1 MMKVLL
7 TRQLNKEQNR
17 FKLFHSNSKTFG
29 MKFFA
34 VNLGLPK
41 RVARRISHFG
51 ILLYS
56 IKNQFSNY
64 MSYCQ
69 WDIKWLTLSIDSKK
83 RLKPNKKSNKSNKV
97 WKDSC
102 NNSYK
107 FTHTLTR
114 ILTLLINI
122 HIMVN
127 LMVSLKCRMMMEN
140 FLLLRPLSL

>member
-83 RLKPNKKSNKSNKV
+83 RLPNKKSNKV

-107 FTHTLTR
+107 FIHTLTR